1 MGSINVT
8 FKLFGSLRK
17 YVVDYDADEVSIF
30 TQVSGG

>member
-17 YVVDYDADEVSIF
+17 YLVDYDADEVSIF